1 MFCTYICT
9 YTGRGRTVDNV
20 RFTKFRRNLAT
31 HFDSVLESRAPLFV
45 TRQGTEAVVV
55 VAEGEFES
63 MTETLHLLSNPA
75 NEDWLRDSLKQL
87 ERGYVIETDP
97 TL

>member
-1 MFCTYICT
+1 MA
-9 YTGRGRTVDNV
+9 NV
-20 RFTKFRRNLAT
+20 RFTEFRQNFAT
-31 HFDSVLESRAPLFV
+31 HFDNVLESRAPLLV
-45 TRQGTEAVVV
+45 TRQGKEAVVV

-75 NEDWLRDSLKQL
+75 NADWLRDSLKQI
-87 ERGYVIETDP
+87 ESGSVIETDP

>member
-1 MFCTYICT
+1 MA
-9 YTGRGRTVDNV
+9 NV
-20 RFTKFRRNLAT
+20 GFTEFRQNLAT
-31 HFDSVLESRAPLFV
+31 HFDSVIESRAPLLV
-45 TRQGTEAVVV
+45 TRQGSEAVVV

-75 NEDWLRDSLKQL
+75 NADWLRDSLNQL
-87 ERGYVIETDP
+87 EGGKVIETDP